1 MISFGWIIVWIF
13 LISIFLNKIKNVEE
27 IEDKR
32 LRTVFK
38 TTNKLNTA
46 SVGWTIVPN
55 DFDFIEETLDEIKV
69 IE

>member
-55 DFDFIEETLDEIKV
+55 DFDFIEETQDEIKV